1 MTLREITE
9 HTRSLR
15 QGMDIVFEMMIQR
28 HVTLG
33 QLVQVL
39 KEMKRFD
46 AIGLLTEAGY
56 RDDNALGRWNS
67 YTGFKSG
74 LPVCY
79 VQEGLTETVMIIIV
93 SAVPGSG

>member
-1 MTLREITE
+1 MPFRVYSRLAPRLAGDRIDIASRLFNLCLEDAMTLREITE
-9 HTRSLR
+9 HTHSLR
-15 QGMDIVFEMMIQR
+15 QSMDIVFEMMIER

-56 RDDNALGRWNS
+56 RDDNALGR
-67 YTGFKSG
+67 
-74 LPVCY
+74 
-79 VQEGLTETVMIIIV
+79 
-93 SAVPGSG
+93 

>member
-9 HTRSLR
+9 HTHSLR
-15 QGMDIVFEMMIQR
+15 QSMDIVFEMMIER

-56 RDDNALGRWNS
+56 RDDNALGR
-67 YTGFKSG
+67 
-74 LPVCY
+74 
-79 VQEGLTETVMIIIV
+79 
-93 SAVPGSG
+93 